1 MLERTNQE
9 LSASRAHDL
18 LQDTENA
25 AALPPI
31 NPLGGTV
38 FLYYNPGKE
47 GEHPELRRS
56 ARISRTHVIKQ
67 SPVWNIIQFS
77 SLRNDMHDTTS
88 Q

>member
-1 MLERTNQE
+1 MITLSDMEPASEEIPVLERTNQE

-31 NPLGGTV
+31 SPLGGTV

-47 GEHPELRRS
+47 GEHPELRS
-56 ARISRTHVIKQ
+56 
-67 SPVWNIIQFS
+67 
-77 SLRNDMHDTTS
+77 
-88 Q
+88 

>member
-1 MLERTNQE
+1 MITLSDMEPASEEIPVLERTNQE

-47 GEHPELRRS
+47 GE
-56 ARISRTHVIKQ
+56 RTGPYLMYW
-67 SPVWNIIQFS
+67 SGPVGPFWSENYT
-77 SLRNDMHDTTS
+77 RP
-88 Q
+88 